1 MRKQWLFPIGK
12 QKYKIEKQSQ
22 NQIHKGSKQT
32 WRILDRFTIGSPKGC
47 SKIRTPAEAYCLHI
61 LYKLHKVGNLIWP
74 DEYTTLVKHKIHR
87 P

>member
-1 MRKQWLFPIGK
+1 MRKQWLFPK
-12 QKYKIEKQSQ
+12 CKEKYKIEKQCQ
-22 NQIHKGSKQT
+22 NQIHKGSKQ
-32 WRILDRFTIGSPKGC
+32 TIGSPKGC
-47 SKIRTPAEAYCLHI
+47 SKIRTPAKAYCLHI

>member
-1 MRKQWLFPIGK
+1 MINKVKKNSRKRD
-12 QKYKIEKQSQ
+12 EKDERS
-22 NQIHKGSKQT
+22 
-32 WRILDRFTIGSPKGC
+32 TIGSPKGC
-47 SKIRTPAEAYCLHI
+47 SKIRTPAKAYCLHI